1 MEDDL
6 QRESTQGEVLDELA
20 SLRAHSLEDAA
31 EIARLQSEAQES
43 HRIERAQ
50 RALIAHLR
58 HDVSEADERLEQVRD
73 RLAGA
78 ESELDDLRVIR
89 DALSSP
95 ALLQRADLILAADLI
110 PASSHVGGDF
120 FFVGDGPGG
129 AVVAVIGDVVGHGLP
144 AARRA
149 AFARTAFASVAP
161 FSDDPC
167 RLLELVN
174 VALVERIGESAD
186 FVTAA
191 CVTYH
196 PSSRT
201 LRAAAAGHPPPL
213 RLDSGSELSI
223 PVPGHA
229 LGLDAKVGGTAAT
242 EQLSPGAGILLYTD
256 GLTEARGKSMRYG
269 IQRAIAALR
278 GQSGATPTA
287 LISHLIRDVHI
298 FAGEHLTD
306 DICLVALRTPD

>member
-1 MEDDL
+1 MPP
-6 QRESTQGEVLDELA
+6 RSRGYK
-20 SLRAHSLEDAA
+20 
-31 EIARLQSEAQES
+31 ARHRKS

-78 ESELDDLRVIR
+78 ESELDDLRAIR

-95 ALLQRADLILAADLI
+95 ALLQRADLTLAADLI

-120 FFVGDGPGG
+120 FFVGDAPGG
-129 AVVAVIGDVVGHGLP
+129 AVVAIIGDAVGHGLP

-149 AFARTAFASVAP
+149 AFARTAFASLTP

-167 RLLELVN
+167 RLLQLVN

-213 RLDSGSELSI
+213 RLDSGSELMI
-223 PVPGHA
+223 PFTGRA
-229 LGLDAKVGGTAAT
+229 LGLDDKVGGTAVT
-242 EQLSPGAGILLYTD
+242 EQLSPGGGVLLYTD
-256 GLTEARGKSMRYG
+256 GLIEARGESFRYG
-269 IQRAIAALR
+269 IERAVEVLR
-278 GQSGATPTA
+278 IQTGATPTA
-287 LISHLIRDVHI
+287 VISHLIRDVQA
-298 FAGEHLTD
+298 FAGQQLAD
-306 DICLVALRTPD
+306 DICLMAFRAPD

>member
-20 SLRAHSLEDAA
+20 SLRAQSLDDAA

-78 ESELDDLRVIR
+78 ESELDDLRAIR

-95 ALLQRADLILAADLI
+95 ALLQRADLTLAADLI

-129 AVVAVIGDVVGHGLP
+129 AVVAIIGDVVGHGLP

-149 AFARTAFASVAP
+149 AFARTAFASLTP

-167 RLLELVN
+167 RLLQLVN

-213 RLDSGSELSI
+213 RLDSGSELAI
-223 PVPGHA
+223 PFTGRA
-229 LGLDAKVGGTAAT
+229 LGLDDKVGGIGVT
-242 EQLSPGAGILLYTD
+242 EQLSPGGGVLLYTD
-256 GLTEARGKSMRYG
+256 GLIEARGESFRYG
-269 IQRAIAALR
+269 IERAVEVLR
-278 GQSGATPTA
+278 VQTGATPTA
-287 LISHLIRDVHI
+287 VISHLIRDVQA
-298 FAGEHLTD
+298 FAGQQLTD
-306 DICLVALRTPD
+306 DICLMAFRTPD

>member
-20 SLRAHSLEDAA
+20 SLRAQSLEDAA

-78 ESELDDLRVIR
+78 ESELDDLRAIR

-95 ALLQRADLILAADLI
+95 ALLQRADLTLAADLI

-129 AVVAVIGDVVGHGLP
+129 AVVAIIGDVVGHGLP

-149 AFARTAFASVAP
+149 AFARTAFASLTP

-167 RLLELVN
+167 RLLELVTW
-174 VALVERIGESAD
+174 RWSSGSARAP
-186 FVTAA
+186 T
-191 CVTYH
+191 
-196 PSSRT
+196 SSPLPASPT
-201 LRAAAAGHPPPL
+201 TRAAEPCEPPPQDIH
-213 RLDSGSELSI
+213 RRYAWI
-223 PVPGHA
+223 Q
-229 LGLDAKVGGTAAT
+229 AA
-242 EQLSPGAGILLYTD
+242 S
-256 GLTEARGKSMRYG
+256 
-269 IQRAIAALR
+269 
-278 GQSGATPTA
+278 
-287 LISHLIRDVHI
+287 
-298 FAGEHLTD
+298 
-306 DICLVALRTPD
+306 